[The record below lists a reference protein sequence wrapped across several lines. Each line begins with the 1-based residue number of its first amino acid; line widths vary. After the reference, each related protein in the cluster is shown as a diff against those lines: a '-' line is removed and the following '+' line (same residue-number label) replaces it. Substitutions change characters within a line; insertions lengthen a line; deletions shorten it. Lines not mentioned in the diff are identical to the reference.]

1 MVRRRLQRGFTL
13 IELLIVIA
21 IIGII
26 AAILVPNL
34 IDALQRARQKRSLA
48 NMQLA
53 GTAMMAWLT
62 DQAAAAAA
70 GAATNDVD
78 LGGYVA
84 ISAAN
89 LEKELISTYM
99 QELPRL
105 DGWKTPFD
113 FYLDTANPLG
123 REVMAIRSRGRDRVA
138 TGDTYTP
145 GGFETTDY
153 DQDIVWTDGFM
164 VRWPEIRK
172 N

>member
-1 MVRRRLQRGFTL
+1 MLRKAHQRGFTL

-26 AAILVPNL
+26 AAMLIPNL
-34 IDALQRARQKRSLA
+34 IDALQRARQKRTLA
-48 NMQLA
+48 NVQMT

-62 DQAAAAAA
+62 DEAAAAAA
-70 GAATNDVD
+70 GASTNEVD
-78 LGGYVA
+78 LTKYA
-84 ISAAN
+84 SITAAN
-89 LEKELISTYM
+89 LEDELVSTYM
-99 QELPRL
+99 QELPEL
-105 DGWKTPFD
+105 DGWKHPFD
-113 FYLDTANPLG
+113 FYLDTVNPLG
-123 REVMAIRSRGRDRVA
+123 KQAMAIRSSGRDQKK

-164 VRWPEIRK
+164 IRWPEGKK